1 MSFPDKSLVLCDLP
15 HTVLLHIFSFLEIQ
29 DIINT
34 VRQTCKL
41 WYELSY
47 DRYLWKHLDL
57 DHIGDHLTD
66 QSFLALLESVA
77 HHVEKLDF
85 GMAVHLTDVSFIHKN
100 ISCPQIKSINFSLT
114 TVSNGSVAYLV
125 EKYPNLEG
133 IEINDCSYINIY
145 NCLAYLSTLKKLKSV
160 SFDDF
165 GCSAEPERLN
175 RKLKELFVSCPRL
188 EKIVIDSEELSD
200 DALASLFENCPNIKS
215 FVLAHCQYISQDA
228 FIGIRGT
235 ATNLVSVG
243 LAHTPIEDKVLKVIA
258 ESSPYMKELDITGC
272 IHITDIGVGHVADN
286 CPNLEKLIGNRLH
299 HEGGCNITNVGLSSI
314 ASGCPKLKILDVNF
328 CDGVTDIGI
337 TAVAENC
344 PQLTEIGLSGCGGIT
359 DLSVMALAEH
369 CQWLYHVNLTE
380 CIHVTSK
387 SIILLLAKCRWL
399 SNLSLETCHYLA
411 KINLDAYLGTGISTN
426 KKEQEPKTITD
437 DPTENRAPRAPE
449 ESSLVSVSKT
459 SAVVTVSSHPD
470 EDKNLGAAAAAG
482 TDCNPSQK
490 RVTQSEDVKS
500 PTGVQTFSTIGSSLC
515 MDLNGD
521 SGLPVVVLPKS
532 IVIDKGTGM
541 SACCVSECSSPS
553 DTDPP
558 KPTTPEEDASQLSE
572 VAYVNRFFP
581 HPNHSHL
588 TSIHLSFC
596 SKIANDSV
604 KQLAK
609 HCPDLMYVSLRGCF
623 LITDT
628 AVEVLVRSCH
638 NLHFLDISGGSA
650 IQSMRLTN
658 GSLIAI
664 ANYSKSLKSL
674 MICRNKL
681 ITLDGLQRILR
692 DCKPLIGVWVSVGD
706 QLRITFSGVL
716 ELVKDIE
723 DRYVKITNTSQ
734 VEANGKQGN
743 LCISLI
749 PKKTPHI
756 RLLQV

>member
-1 MSFPDKSLVLCDLP
+1 MTMSSPDVSLFLCDLP
-15 HTVLLHIFSFLEIQ
+15 HTVLIHIFSFLEIQ

-34 VRQTCKL
+34 VRQTCRL

-47 DRYLWKHLDL
+47 DHYLWKHLDL

-85 GMAVHLTDVSFIHKN
+85 GMAVHLTDISFMHKN

-114 TVSNGSVAYLV
+114 TVTNGSIAHLV
-125 EKYPNLEG
+125 EKYPDLEG
-133 IEINDCSYINIY
+133 IKINDCSYINIY
-145 NCLAYLSTLKKLKSV
+145 NCLVYLSTLKKLKSV

-175 RKLKELFVSCPRL
+175 RKLKELFISCPKL
-188 EKIVIDSEELSD
+188 ETVVIDSEELSD
-200 DALASLFENCPNIKS
+200 DALASLFENCRNIKS

-286 CPNLEKLIGNRLH
+286 CPNLEKLVGNRLH

-314 ASGCPKLKILDVNF
+314 ANGCPKLKILDVNF
-328 CDGVTDIGI
+328 CDGVTDTGI
-337 TAVAENC
+337 SAVAEHC
-344 PQLTEIGLSGCGGIT
+344 PQLTEIGLSGCVGIT
-359 DLSVMALAEH
+359 DLAVMALAEH

-387 SIILLLAKCRWL
+387 SIILLLAKCRFL

-411 KINLDAYLGTGISTN
+411 KINLDAYLGSGISAD
-426 KKEQEPKTITD
+426 KEDQVITGD
-437 DPTENRAPRAPE
+437 QTENRAPRALE
-449 ESSLVSVSKT
+449 ESSLVSGSKT
-459 SAVVTVSSHPD
+459 SADVVVTSFPD
-470 EDKNLGAAAAAG
+470 DDRTLGATAAETFDPG
-482 TDCNPSQK
+482 QK
-490 RVTQSEDVKS
+490 QVTQSDDVKS
-500 PTGVQTFSTIGSSLC
+500 PTGVQTFCTVGSSLC

-532 IVIDKGTGM
+532 IVIDKGKGM
-541 SACCVSECSSPS
+541 SACCESEYSSPS
-553 DTDPP
+553 DSDPT
-558 KPTTPEEDASQLSE
+558 KPTTPEEEDPSQLSE
-572 VAYVNRFFP
+572 VAYINRFFP

-609 HCPDLMYVSLRGCF
+609 HCPDLMCVSLRGCF

-756 RLLQV
+756 RLLQI

>member
-1 MSFPDKSLVLCDLP
+1 MSSPDNSLVLCDLP

-29 DIINT
+29 DIINI

-66 QSFLALLESVA
+66 QSFLTLLDSVS

-85 GMAVHLTDVSFIHKN
+85 GMAVHLTDGSFMHKN
-100 ISCPQIKSINFSLT
+100 ISCPQMKSINFSLT
-114 TVSNGSVAYLV
+114 TVSNASIAYLA
-125 EKYPNLEG
+125 EKYPDLEG

-145 NCLAYLSTLKKLKSV
+145 NCLGYLSTLKKLKSV

-188 EKIVIDSEELSD
+188 ETIVIDSEELSD

-228 FIGIRGT
+228 FIGIKGT
-235 ATNLVSVG
+235 ATNLVNVG
-243 LAHTPIEDKVLKVIA
+243 LAYTPVEDKVLKVIA

-299 HEGGCNITNVGLSSI
+299 HEGGCNITNVGLSSV

-328 CDGVTDIGI
+328 CDGVTDTGI
-337 TAVAENC
+337 TAVAEHC
-344 PQLTEIGLSGCGGIT
+344 PRLTEIGLSGCVGIT
-359 DLSVMALAEH
+359 DRAVIALAEH

-387 SIILLLAKCRWL
+387 SIILLVAKCRWL

-411 KINLDAYLGTGISTN
+411 KINLDEYLGSGVDTKNTGGCRS
-426 KKEQEPKTITD
+426 KTITD
-437 DPTENRAPRAPE
+437 DATEKRAPRATE
-449 ESSLVSVSKT
+449 ESSLESVPKT
-459 SAVVTVSSHPD
+459 SASVTSTSHPD
-470 EDKNLGAAAAAG
+470 EDKNLGAAG
-482 TDCNPSQK
+482 VECDPSVPHSGQ
-490 RVTQSEDVKS
+490 VKS

-515 MDLNGD
+515 MDLSGD
-521 SGLPVVVLPKS
+521 SGLSLVVQPLLPNS
-532 IVIDKGTGM
+532 ILIDEGGKGM
-541 SACCVSECSSPS
+541 SACCVSECSPASA
-553 DTDPP
+553 TDPP
-558 KPTTPEEDASQLSE
+558 EDDTSQLAE

-596 SKIANDSV
+596 SKIANDSI

-658 GSLIAI
+658 GSLIAV

-692 DCKPLIGVWVSVGD
+692 DCKSLIGVWVTVGD

-716 ELVKDIE
+716 ELVKDID